1 MSFYGFNALGGLPE
15 AHFHHHHPGEE
26 VRSVYAAW

>member
-15 AHFHHHHPGEE
+15 AHFHHHPGEE